1 MGRGGAVA
9 ADVAD
14 YSGKLSEIASGE
26 GGTAAVC
33 NCPGHADLFSAP
45 PQQVRLPVS
54 TSNADLEA
62 FLAED
67 ELRHITPLKMLALF
81 RDHMRTVPIS
91 ANGERAFLLLMPRSA
106 SQWDTANYPD
116 ATLVIFPVLTAV
128 HSDAMIA
135 ACVHAILFSA
145 AADRFVVKTC
155 ERDLIAALRSA
166 LPTLSYQRA
175 LCTFIPTDEAAFGFV
190 NQTDLPLGVQST
202 ARIPSE
208 AYPLLAAHDVYG
220 QRELETMFADGS
232 ARCLL
237 SRVES
242 TPVAIALSFPNSPT
256 LHEIGSLYVSPPAR
270 RAGHASALVR
280 AALADNASRGLRVRY
295 VVDAT
300 NTPSISLAKRC
311 GLHEVMRLEHW
322 LSA

>member
-1 MGRGGAVA
+1 M
-9 ADVAD
+9 
-14 YSGKLSEIASGE
+14 SEIASGE
-26 GGTAAVC
+26 GGTAIC
-33 NCPGHADLFSAP
+33 ICPGQADLISTP
-45 PQQVRLPVS
+45 PQQVGLPVP

-62 FLAED
+62 FLVAD
-67 ELRHITPLKMLALF
+67 GLRHITPLKMLALF
-81 RDHMRTVPIS
+81 GEHMQIVPIS

-106 SQWDTANYPD
+106 SLWDTANYRD
-116 ATLVIFPVLTAV
+116 ATLVIFPVLAAV
-128 HSDAMIA
+128 QTDAVLA
-135 ACVHAILFSA
+135 ACVQAILCSA

-190 NQTDLPLGVQST
+190 NPADLPSDVQST
-202 ARIPSE
+202 AHIPPE
-208 AYPLLAAHDVYG
+208 AYPLLAAHAVYST
-220 QRELETMFADGS
+220 RELETMFADGS

-237 SRVES
+237 SRVNG

-280 AALADNASRGLRVRY
+280 AALADNASRGLQVRY

-300 NTPSISLAKRC
+300 NAPSISLAKRC